1 VDEGEEV
8 RRIPNVDNEEEGLVG
23 EDVLFWV
30 AMEELTS

>member
-1 VDEGEEV
+1 VDETEVV
-8 RRIPNVDNEEEGLVG
+8 RRILHVDDEEEGLAG